1 MPSPMPRLRIAEAK
15 ASGRGIMCGRGD
27 SFSFTV
33 SMSNR
38 TAPGIWP
45 ARYSASG
52 SRFIAGRY
60 QEPSTT
66 TMSGAF
72 SRWLSHSVET
82 RGFGIVIPLKS
93 SRKPRSGYPGSI
105 APAAGG
111 GSGSSLRSGRDDPLR
126 RRGLDQR
133 DPHAAVL
140 LALLLDIGD
149 GDAADLAGAADMRAA
164 AGLEVDAL
172 DLDEAH
178 AAGAARRLHRHG
190 LDEGGVGVEL
200 RVGDPTLADRRVAF
214 DERVELLGQLGLVEP
229 GLRNV
234 EVEPAVAVADG
245 AAGDRVGQYD
255 AQEVERGV
263 HPHPGVAPVPVE
275 RGRDLIARR
284 HVPVLVGRQMQD
296 GGAVRP
302 VDRVRDRDRGP
313 VRPRQGADV
322 ARLPA
327 ALGIEDGAVEH
338 DPAFGRDG
346 DDPRGAVAG
355 IGVVAKDKL
364 RRGHRPAGSSF

>member
-15 ASGRGIMCGRGD
+15 ASGRGIMCGSGESL
-27 SFSFTV
+27 SFIV
-33 SMSNR
+33 SISNR
-38 TAPGIWP
+38 TAPGMCP

-60 QEPSTT
+60 QEASTT

-72 SRWLSHSVET
+72 RRSASHSVET

-172 DLDEAH
+172 DLDE
-178 AAGAARRLHRHG
+178 
-190 LDEGGVGVEL
+190 GGVRVEL
-200 RVGDPTLADRRVAF
+200 RVGDPALADGRVAS

-229 GLRNV
+229 GFGNV
-234 EVEPAVAVADG
+234 EIEPAVALADG
-245 AAGDRVGQYD
+245 ATGDRVGQHD
-255 AQEVERGV
+255 AQ
-263 HPHPGVAPVPVE
+263 
-275 RGRDLIARR
+275 
-284 HVPVLVGRQMQD
+284 
-296 GGAVRP
+296 
-302 VDRVRDRDRGP
+302 
-313 VRPRQGADV
+313 
-322 ARLPA
+322 
-327 ALGIEDGAVEH
+327 
-338 DPAFGRDG
+338 
-346 DDPRGAVAG
+346 
-355 IGVVAKDKL
+355 
-364 RRGHRPAGSSF
+364 